1 MKLCIQ
7 GLTRSVLLLVVV
19 AVSACGGGTEPSA
32 SPVVPSLK
40 ANVPSPAKKASTV
53 TGGNAI
59 AIHMYQALYGMAPSN
74 ALLLDYASQANN
86 DASLFAKTLADRFT
100 TTSHADLAK
109 LVLDNLGVTPTTVPA
124 INAKGESEYALL
136 LDAVKQIFGAFPTM
150 RGQVIL
156 NMTDLLTGLES
167 DSTYGA
173 AALGYNNQ
181 TVANFGHSTDPAHT
195 VAAAVAPS
203 LVVLTIQTTV
213 PPNTPPGDAIW
224 MRTGMTFAVS
234 QQDVAMNKVSSAGN
248 VWQASVLAPEGT
260 ILRYF
265 FRRNADFNK
274 KETAPLRSL
283 GGVFHQALVR
293 KNATVKDAVGQWE
306 DFPLASGAIGT
317 LTGIVKSSSGEPLIG
332 IRVGAGPHEAT
343 TRWDGTYR
351 ILGVPSETREIT
363 FRADNGEYV
372 SARASVTVSPGATA
386 SANMTMAAAAMANVT
401 FLVTIPEGTPA
412 GAVPRIYGDM
422 FRLGMVQIEQS
433 SSVDFV
439 RMRDMTFV
447 SGATWSY
454 TTSLGVGTCANYTY
468 TLGYNSVN
476 NERDSSSNAIMRSL
490 CVTGDMTVK
499 DTVLSWKAPW
509 HVPVALTVTSPT
521 GSADTL
527 YVEIS
532 TAAVSGNYV
541 TTKMWS
547 TGAGTARYVI
557 YSEPNTDVKYRYVRN
572 ADAGPGVEIVPPAD
586 QDPPLFRIVN
596 SGATGTITNDSIHA
610 WRFQMLETP
619 LTTVSTGLTEAVPSR
634 AAGSFQTG
642 VEFIDYWR
650 GFWGPLVRPSVAR
663 LKSKNV
669 QWVQIA
675 SVWEIT
681 NMDNPVA
688 EQGGNSF
695 ATEDLLD
702 HIREIKTQGLKV
714 ALRAFPYAGGAEAAA
729 FSVPHD
735 NAWYDL
741 FFDATMASYMYHA
754 KIAQQEGVDLLM
766 LANYN
771 WVDDGGPTASATRAH
786 INTRWKG
793 VIAAVRTI
801 APSVKLTTDNYTDA
815 PEYDWYGDLDYLGA
829 KWWEPLATT
838 DKAPV
843 AEMYATATNTLTTRF
858 KPISERFGN
867 KPFIF
872 SEVAYY
878 SANTSAMQHYQVF
891 SPEISDFTAAVAA
904 STSDYD
910 EQARAYQATLMA
922 FANTPWVQGCYS
934 FGYAY
939 FDFDSKG
946 YSIRGKTAEEIMSQI
961 YRQLNGP

>member
-372 SARASVTVSPGATA
+372 SARASVTVST
-386 SANMTMAAAAMANVT
+386 
-401 FLVTIPEGTPA
+401 GT
-412 GAVPRIYGDM
+412 
-422 FRLGMVQIEQS
+422 
-433 SSVDFV
+433 
-439 RMRDMTFV
+439 
-447 SGATWSY
+447 
-454 TTSLGVGTCANYTY
+454 
-468 TLGYNSVN
+468 
-476 NERDSSSNAIMRSL
+476 MRS
-490 CVTGDMTVK
+490 
-499 DTVLSWKAPW
+499 
-509 HVPVALTVTSPT
+509 AL
-521 GSADTL
+521 L
-527 YVEIS
+527 
-532 TAAVSGNYV
+532 
-541 TTKMWS
+541 
-547 TGAGTARYVI
+547 
-557 YSEPNTDVKYRYVRN
+557 
-572 ADAGPGVEIVPPAD
+572 PP
-586 QDPPLFRIVN
+586 
-596 SGATGTITNDSIHA
+596 
-610 WRFQMLETP
+610 
-619 LTTVSTGLTEAVPSR
+619 
-634 AAGSFQTG
+634 
-642 VEFIDYWR
+642 
-650 GFWGPLVRPSVAR
+650 
-663 LKSKNV
+663 
-669 QWVQIA
+669 
-675 SVWEIT
+675 
-681 NMDNPVA
+681 
-688 EQGGNSF
+688 
-695 ATEDLLD
+695 
-702 HIREIKTQGLKV
+702 
-714 ALRAFPYAGGAEAAA
+714 
-729 FSVPHD
+729 
-735 NAWYDL
+735 
-741 FFDATMASYMYHA
+741 
-754 KIAQQEGVDLLM
+754 
-766 LANYN
+766 
-771 WVDDGGPTASATRAH
+771 
-786 INTRWKG
+786 
-793 VIAAVRTI
+793 
-801 APSVKLTTDNYTDA
+801 
-815 PEYDWYGDLDYLGA
+815 
-829 KWWEPLATT
+829 
-838 DKAPV
+838 
-843 AEMYATATNTLTTRF
+843 
-858 KPISERFGN
+858 
-867 KPFIF
+867 
-872 SEVAYY
+872 
-878 SANTSAMQHYQVF
+878 
-891 SPEISDFTAAVAA
+891 
-904 STSDYD
+904 
-910 EQARAYQATLMA
+910 
-922 FANTPWVQGCYS
+922 
-934 FGYAY
+934 
-939 FDFDSKG
+939 
-946 YSIRGKTAEEIMSQI
+946 
-961 YRQLNGP
+961 